1 VKDDVMSDGVRD
13 FLDTHEGVMVEEL
26 IGWVRIRSV
35 AGVPAHAP
43 DLIRSANWLAAEL
56 RATGFPTVEVWKAG
70 DVPAVY
76 AEWCAAPDA
85 PTVLVYSHH
94 DVRAAK
100 DELWEETPPFEPA
113 VRDGR
118 VYGRGAS
125 DAKGQVLSHV
135 WGVRAHLAA
144 TGRAVP
150 AVNLKFLIEGE
161 EETGSVHFADL
172 LDDNRGRLGAD
183 LVIFSD
189 TLTWRADHP
198 AVCTSARG
206 QVLADLTVYGPL
218 RDVHS
223 GAASGPAPNAAVE
236 LARLL
241 GRLHDD
247 KGRIALPGFYDAVT
261 EPSERRRAELA
272 ALPFTEEDWLA
283 RSETRSVS
291 GEAGYSVLERL
302 WTRPAVEIISLL
314 AGDPVGVTRSAIP
327 AVATASLSFRTVPD
341 QKAADVAK
349 QLERWVAD
357 NIGDTV
363 EYDLTIGDQTAQEPY
378 RTPGEHPALAAL
390 TAAMRD
396 GFGREPGR
404 MGNAGGGPAE
414 LLSRVLDAPVL
425 FFGTGLPEDRWHDS
439 DERLS
444 VEMLING
451 AATLAH
457 LWPRL
462 ARVVPR

>member
-1 VKDDVMSDGVRD
+1 MTRDVRE
-13 FLDTHEGVMVEEL
+13 FLSAHQDVLVEEL
-26 IGWVRIRSV
+26 VGWLRIRSV
-35 AGVPAHAP
+35 AGLPERAP

-56 RATGFPTVEVWKAG
+56 RATGFPAVEVWKGEA
-70 DVPAVY
+70 PAVY
-76 AEWCAAPDA
+76 AEWCAAPGA
-85 PTVLVYSHH
+85 PTVLIYSHH

-125 DAKGQVLSHV
+125 DAKGQIMSHV
-135 WGVRAHLAA
+135 WGIRAHLAA
-144 TGRAVP
+144 TGRDAP
-150 AVNLKFLIEGE
+150 AVNLKFLVEGE
-161 EETGSVHFADL
+161 EESGSAHLAGL
-172 LDDNRGRLGAD
+172 LDDHRDRLGAD
-183 LVIFSD
+183 LVVFSD

-206 QVLADLTVYGPL
+206 MVMAELGVSGPL

-247 KGRIALPGFYDAVT
+247 KGRITLPGFYDTVA

-272 ALPFTEEDWLA
+272 ALPFTERDWLD
-283 RSETRSVS
+283 RSETRSIT

-302 WTRPAVEIISLL
+302 WVRPAAEIISMV

-327 AVATASLSFRTVPD
+327 AVATATLNIRTVPD
-341 QKAADVAK
+341 QKVDEVAG
-349 QLERWVAD
+349 QLRRWVAEQLA
-357 NIGDTV
+357 DTV
-363 EYDLTIGDQTAQEPY
+363 EYDLTIARETAQEPY
-378 RTPGEHPALAAL
+378 RTPDDLPALDAL
-390 TAAMRD
+390 AVAMHD
-396 GFGREPGR
+396 GFGQPPGR

-414 LLSRVLDAPVL
+414 LLSRTLGAPVL
-425 FFGTGLPEDRWHDS
+425 FFGVGLPEDRWHDS
-439 DERLS
+439 DERVS
-444 VEMLING
+444 IEMLMNG

-457 LWPRL
+457 LWSRPSALR
-462 ARVVPR
+462 

>member
-1 VKDDVMSDGVRD
+1 MTDAIREFLVMHQD
-13 FLDTHEGVMVEEL
+13 EMVEEL
-26 IGWVRIRSV
+26 VGWVRIRSV
-35 AGVPAHAP
+35 DGVPAHVP
-43 DLIRSANWLAAEL
+43 DLIRSANWLAAEF
-56 RATGFPTVEVWKAG
+56 RATGFPTVEVWHAG
-70 DVPAVY
+70 DAPAVY

-144 TGRAVP
+144 TGRTAP
-150 AVNLKFLIEGE
+150 AVNLKFLVEGE
-161 EETGSVHFADL
+161 EESGSANFAGL
-172 LDDNRGRLGAD
+172 LDDKRDRLGAD

-198 AVCTSARG
+198 AVCTSVRG
-206 QVLADLTVYGPL
+206 QIMAELTVYGPL

-247 KGRIALPGFYDAVT
+247 KGRIAVPGFYDAVA
-261 EPSERRRAELA
+261 EPSGQRGAELA
-272 ALPFTEEDWLA
+272 ALPFSEEDWLT
-283 RSETRSVS
+283 RSETRSVT
-291 GEAGYSVLERL
+291 GEAGYTVLERL
-302 WTRPAVEIISLL
+302 WARPAVEILSLV

-327 AVATASLSFRTVPD
+327 AVATASLGFRTVPD
-341 QKAADVAK
+341 QKAADVAD
-349 QLERWVAD
+349 QLRRWVAETV
-357 NIGDTV
+357 GDAV
-363 EYDLTIGDQTAQEPY
+363 EYELTIGEQTTQEPY
-378 RTPGEHPALAAL
+378 RTPDDLPALEAL
-390 TAAMRD
+390 TAAMSD
-396 GFGREPGR
+396 GFGLEPGR

-444 VEMLING
+444 VEMLVNG

-462 ARVVPR
+462 VDTARG